1 MAIVRILL
9 GYLLAVTVATAL
21 GSAVHTQMIVAG
33 LTEAGALIQPDVRL
47 AMTFNDFVGLAPQ
60 FGVVVAIALA
70 IGFLIAAGL
79 KRILKPLAPV
89 AFPLAGAAAIAVALT
104 VMHIAFD
111 GITPIA
117 GARTPLGFAL
127 ECLAGAA
134 GGLVFS
140 MAASMAAGRRR
151 G

>member
-1 MAIVRILL
+1 MAIVRIIL
-9 GYLLAVTVATAL
+9 GYVLAVVIATAL
-21 GSAVHTQMIVAG
+21 GSAFHTQMVIMG
-33 LTEAGALIQPDVRL
+33 LTGAGASIPLDMRL
-47 AMTFNDFVGLAPQ
+47 AMTANDLVGLAPQ

-70 IGFLIAAGL
+70 IGFLVAAVL
-79 KRILKPLAPV
+79 KRVLKPLAPV
-89 AFPLAGAAAIAVALT
+89 AFPLAGAAAIAVALA

-117 GARTPLGFAL
+117 GARTSVGFAL

-140 MAASMAAGRRR
+140 MIAVDRR

>member
-1 MAIVRILL
+1 MAIARIVL
-9 GYLLAVTVATAL
+9 GFILAAVIATAL
-21 GSAVHTQMIVAG
+21 GSAVHTQMIIAG
-33 LTEAGALIQPDVRL
+33 LTGAGATIPADMRL
-47 AMTFNDFVGLAPQ
+47 SMTANDFIGLAPQ

-70 IGFLIAAGL
+70 IGFLVAAVL
-79 KRILKPLAPV
+79 RRALKPLAPI

-140 MAASMAAGRRR
+140 MIARLKR